1 MYLFTEIGLYLIPDL
16 GVISL
21 MLSVSVYDSGLQHIP
36 LQFSTKDKIGC
47 TGAFCQIIQPL
58 TVALCSTKTIAHPAS
73 LYCLII
79 AKHISLPVLVS
90 CLQSSLARESH
101 AENQVSQSAKG
112 AQPVH

>member
-58 TVALCSTKTIAHPAS
+58 TVALCPAS

-101 AENQVSQSAKG
+101 AKNQVSQSAKG
-112 AQPVH
+112 AQPMH